1 MKLFAGGGQFGCQP
15 YSDAAALILVS
26 DALGGHLFEVEN
38 QTVIEVRGE
47 PGAGDGDD
55 VLSDGLD
62 IVGCLH
68 GREIDIRLVGAV
80 GMRPAEPRLL
90 ARTGDDAPT
99 ARGAAGTPPV
109 HIVSGTQR

>member
-68 GREIDIRLVGAV
+68 GREIDIRRWSAQLVRGQQN
-80 GMRPAEPRLL
+80 PAF
-90 ARTGDDAPT
+90 
-99 ARGAAGTPPV
+99 
-109 HIVSGTQR
+109 